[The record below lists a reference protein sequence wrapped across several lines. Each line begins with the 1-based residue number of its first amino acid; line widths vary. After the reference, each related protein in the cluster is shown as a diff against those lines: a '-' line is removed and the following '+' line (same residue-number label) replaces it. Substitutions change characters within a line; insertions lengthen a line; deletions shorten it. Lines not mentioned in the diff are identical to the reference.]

1 MIEGRRMKGGEIVLM
16 ILCNIAATV
25 NSYWAAR
32 AMGLDP
38 VHSVNVALVVLAF
51 GVMLCG
57 LKQKY

>member
-1 MIEGRRMKGGEIVLM
+1 MKGGDIVLM
-16 ILCNIAATV
+16 ILCNVAATV

-57 LKQKY
+57 LKQED